1 MSEGTVV
8 IVAYRT
14 PQDRWLYMVRYGAK
28 TKTFRKLQDANAWA
42 ALKLASG
49 RYA

>member
-1 MSEGTVV
+1 MTDGTVV
-8 IVAYRT
+8 IVAYKT
-14 PQDRWLYMVRYGAK
+14 PQGRWLYRVRYGMK
-28 TKTFRKLQDANAWA
+28 TRLFRKLQDANAWA